1 MKIIKQHRIDVIRQE
16 LFKKLKK
23 LMNKKK
29 EKKSCAS
36 ILRKEQKVFA
46 NKHIIDDFIDEY
58 WVLNCPESYSVA
70 AINDQIYKFFHQMHT
85 LNKEITVHQ

>member
-23 LMNKKK
+23 LMNK
-29 EKKSCAS
+29 KKSCAS

-70 AINDQIYKFFHQMHT
+70 EINDQIYKFFHQMLT
-85 LNKEITVHQ
+85 LDKEITVHQ